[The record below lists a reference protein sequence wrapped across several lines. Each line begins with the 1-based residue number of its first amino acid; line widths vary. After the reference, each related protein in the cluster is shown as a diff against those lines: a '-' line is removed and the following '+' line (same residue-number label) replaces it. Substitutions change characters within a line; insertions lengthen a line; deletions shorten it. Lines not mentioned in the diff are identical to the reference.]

1 MIIMIVMMTSL
12 CITYVYIGLLSEYGI
27 MRLDQGSNASGYA
40 INLYTAGEI
49 TVRAERRKEKNNI
62 KRDTHTVAACLHCH

>member
-1 MIIMIVMMTSL
+1 
-12 CITYVYIGLLSEYGI
+12 

-49 TVRAERRKEKNNI
+49 TVRAERTKKTTSNATRTLLLPVCTAIIHLLLSAMELERSLAKGQDRNK
-62 KRDTHTVAACLHCH
+62 A